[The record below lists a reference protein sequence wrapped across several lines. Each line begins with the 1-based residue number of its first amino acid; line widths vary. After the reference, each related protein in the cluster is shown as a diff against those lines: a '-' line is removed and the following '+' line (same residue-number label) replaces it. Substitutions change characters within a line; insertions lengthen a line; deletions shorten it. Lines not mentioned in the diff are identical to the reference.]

1 MEKDLSGSTA
11 FVTGEGTGIGRAAAK
26 ALATCGCLEPKLHAE

>member
-11 FVTGEGTGIGRAAAK
+11 FVTGEGTGIGRAAAE
-26 ALATCGCLEPKLHAE
+26 ALAT